1 MRRQTMFLK
10 VFAAI
15 LLSGCCL
22 WNAACVNQINEE
34 VQEGNVPITF
44 STKIGKTSTKTTGTA
59 FDKGDETGLF
69 ALLTS
74 SSIEQNPYI
83 DNLRLV
89 CGDKSTLIPEKA
101 VFYPEGDLTLDF
113 ISYYPYRPEGK
124 AEGSSTIPVFVEKDQ
139 SDSLKHSK
147 SDFLIAQKAKVKSSS
162 KAVELEYQHK
172 LAKIKIALAPSQ
184 DENIENMLKANPR
197 IIATGFKTQASYNLQ
212 DDTFSDLSDEADIV
226 AFGKW
231 SIEEG
236 ALIGKEIVIIPQST
250 NADIHSFTMEWNGR
264 LYSCAIPDLDLE
276 SSTEYTINISSMQAN
291 SNTFQGIIGKISNW
305 KTGSNENTDNQK
317 KYATIHL
324 SALSFKKSNI
334 YRVYNGGK
342 PVAEICK
349 EYLQSEDFTSR
360 AIVAYPVQDNEDTDL
375 SQGTVL
381 QLLDQEEAINGGK
394 ISWDT
399 NTNSFSYQKGNSTPI
414 LQFYLNAQKEIL
426 LENTADA
433 INVNVASYTLKD
445 FRNGTLEEY
454 PIAKIGTQ
462 YWMKAEL
469 RATAYQTGEELLRQT
484 NLGKEAGYFKPA
496 NYDIYFYNGEAVL
509 SGKLSP
515 AGWKIPSE
523 DDWNQLKKYTH
534 GSTASLKAGEWEVL
548 SAGKVSPVDNLTMF
562 NAYPVGMWFNGKHYG
577 AHKMT
582 GFWSWNESGKSI
594 PEQTVFFIGEENE
607 FVSNGTL
614 VTNQNYY
621 KALSIRCI
629 KE

>member
-1 MRRQTMFLK
+1 MKKQTLST
-10 VFAAI
+10 AAFTAM
-15 LLSGCCL
+15 LFCCSL
-22 WNAACVNQINEE
+22 WNIACVNEINEE

-44 STKIGKTSTKTTGTA
+44 STKIGKTSTKATNTA
-59 FDKGDETGLF
+59 FDKGDEAGLF
-69 ALLTS
+69 AFLTS

-147 SDFLIAQKAKVKSSS
+147 SDFLIAQKTKVKSSS
-162 KAVELEYQHK
+162 KAVELEYWHK
-172 LAKIKIALAPSQ
+172 LAKIKIALTPSQ
-184 DENIENMLKANPR
+184 DEKIEDMLKANPR
-197 IIATGFKTQASYNLQ
+197 IIATGFKTQANYNLQ
-212 DDTFSDLSDEADIV
+212 DDTFSDFNGEADIV

-236 ALIGKEIVIIPQST
+236 TLIGKEMVIIPQNA
-250 NADIHSFTMEWNGR
+250 NADIHSFTMEWNGK

-276 SSTEYTINISSMQAN
+276 SSTEYTINISSMQTN

-317 KYATIHL
+317 EYATIHL

-349 EYLQSEDFTSR
+349 EYLQSENLTSR

-399 NTNSFSYQKGNSTPI
+399 NKNSFSYQKGNSTPI

-426 LENTADA
+426 LENTVDA
-433 INVNVASYTLKD
+433 INVNVASYTLRD
-445 FRNGTLEEY
+445 LRDGTLEEY
-454 PIAKIGTQ
+454 PIVKIGTQ

-469 RATAYQTGEELLRQT
+469 RATAYQTGEKLLRQT
-484 NLGKEAGYFKPA
+484 NLGKDAGYFKPA
-496 NYDIYFYNGEAVL
+496 NYDIYFYNGKAVL
-509 SGKLSP
+509 SGKLNPS
-515 AGWKIPSE
+515 GWKIPSE
-523 DDWNQLKKYTH
+523 DDWNQLRKYTNE
-534 GSTASLKAGEWEVL
+534 SAASLKAGEWEVL
-548 SAGKVSPVDNLTMF
+548 SAGKVSPIDNLTMF
-562 NAYPVGMWFNGKHYG
+562 NAYPVGMWFNGKHYSV
-577 AHKMT
+577 HKMT
-582 GFWSWNESGKSI
+582 GFWSWDESKKSI
-594 PEQTVFFIGEENE
+594 PEQTVFFIGEEDK

-614 VTNQNYY
+614 VTNQDYY